1 MTGFRSVYTALTMA
15 TKTITIKE
23 SAYKALA
30 KCKQGGESFSDVI
43 EREFSNRIETAT
55 DLLAL
60 SRQMSGKS
68 LGYAQRKARRRA
80 A

>member
-1 MTGFRSVYTALTMA
+1 MA

-30 KCKQGGESFSDVI
+30 KCKQDGESFTDVI
-43 EREFSNRIETAT
+43 EREFSQRIVTGA

-60 SRQMSGKS
+60 SRRMAGKG
-68 LGYAQRKARRRA
+68 LGFSQKKPRPRA
-80 A
+80 AIAGAAKYG

>member
-1 MTGFRSVYTALTMA
+1 MA

-43 EREFSNRIETAT
+43 EREFSNRIETAA

-60 SRQMSGKS
+60 SRKMAGKT
-68 LGYAQRKARRRA
+68 LGYSQKKARRRA

>member
-1 MTGFRSVYTALTMA
+1 MA

-23 SAYKALA
+23 SAYRALA
-30 KCKQGGESFSDVI
+30 KCKQDGDSFSDVI
-43 EREFSNRIETAT
+43 EREFSQRIETGA

-60 SRQMSGKS
+60 VALRRKQGQG
-68 LGYAQRKARRRA
+68 LGLTQRKRRKKTA

>member
-1 MTGFRSVYTALTMA
+1 MA

-30 KCKQGGESFSDVI
+30 KCKQTGESFSDVI
-43 EREFSNRIETAT
+43 EREFARRIETAD

-60 SRQMSGKS
+60 SRKMAGSS
-68 LGYAQRKARRRA
+68 LGYTAKKARRRA

>member
-1 MTGFRSVYTALTMA
+1 MA

-23 SAYKALA
+23 SAYRALA
-30 KCKQGGESFSDVI
+30 KCKQSGDSFSDVI
-43 EREFSNRIETAT
+43 EREFSQRIETGA

-60 SRQMSGKS
+60 VALRRKQGRG
-68 LGYAQRKARRRA
+68 LGLAQRKRRQKSA

>member
-1 MTGFRSVYTALTMA
+1 MS

-43 EREFSNRIETAT
+43 EREFSDRIVTGA
-55 DLLAL
+55 DLIAYG
-60 SRQMSGKS
+60 RKMAGKS
-68 LGYAQRKARRRA
+68 LGYSPRKSKAKA

>member
-1 MTGFRSVYTALTMA
+1 MA

-23 SAYKALA
+23 SAYKTLA
-30 KCKQGGESFSDVI
+30 ACKQGGESFSDVI
-43 EREFSNRIETAT
+43 EREFSYRIETGA

-60 SRQMSGKS
+60 VGLRRKQGRG
-68 LGYAQRKARRRA
+68 LGFAQRKRRQKSA